1 MLRSN
6 DTCQL
11 ETGSYG
17 QYYYGMKRVLEL
29 HCRTFEFKQWSLSS
43 EDLKKLNLDDS
54 IHILIPIN
62 ANETS
67 VDLKYFAEIV
77 HEKDVILSVDIT
89 SIHPSLQD
97 PFKLEADIV
106 IQSATKYCD
115 RCSEVLAVLIFVKT
129 QDMKNRLLIDR
140 IFWAV
145 TSPIWKHSFY

>member
-1 MLRSN
+1 M
-6 DTCQL
+6 
-11 ETGSYG
+11 
-17 QYYYGMKRVLEL
+17 
-29 HCRTFEFKQWSLSS
+29 
-43 EDLKKLNLDDS
+43 KKLNLDDS
-54 IHILIPIN
+54 VHIEIPIN
-62 ANETS
+62 ENETS
-67 VDLKYFAEIV
+67 IDLKYFAEIV

-145 TSPIWKHSFY
+145 TLPIWKHSLKKEPGEIQLTQWNLLLFSSRGSISKETSFKQLLSSFHINP